1 MTSTLVA
8 IGPPLALALALLVI
22 IAAGAMR
29 DVGRRPPWPVPVAA
43 LRATVQLA
51 VLAGLLTL
59 IVDRLWAVALFLCV
73 MSWVAARTSDGRVGR
88 TRRGDPRDRRGG
100 EGDDAGDG
108 DGGPG
113 PAGMAHRARRVAW
126 MLLPVAA
133 FPVGLTLALLAAGVV
148 PLRGIAIIPVAG
160 IFIGNGMTQTSL
172 VGRRCHDELHQ
183 RHGEVEAALAL
194 GFEMRRARLMVL
206 REAALAQMM
215 PAVDSI
221 RTIGLVSIPG
231 AFVGMILGGA
241 GLIEAAV
248 MQLFVALGILATA
261 MMAGTLTMHLVA
273 AGRC

>member
-8 IGPPLALALALLVI
+8 IGPLLAIALVLLVI

-51 VLAGLLTL
+51 ALAGLLTL

-100 EGDDAGDG
+100 EEDPGDG
-108 DGGPG
+108 AGLPG
-113 PAGMAHRARRVAW
+113 RLRRARRVAW

-172 VGRRCHDELHQ
+172 VGRRCHDELRQ

-194 GFEMRRARLMVL
+194 GFELRRARLMVL
-206 REAALAQMM
+206 REAALAQML
-215 PAVDSI
+215 PAVDST

-261 MMAGTLTMHLVA
+261 MMAGSVTMHLVA